1 MSNSFRNFLS
11 NDGKGTSFKSYA
23 HATSLY
29 VNRDFALAPKLG
41 FLYFVSFTINSDAI
55 GDAQW
60 PEQFGSTDVGMLV
73 KKIDMPKFKI
83 STETINQYN
92 RKTNI
97 QTKITYDPVNV
108 EFHDDNSEITNSLWK
123 NYYKYYY
130 ADSNYG
136 DALLGGLSSQS
147 PAYSDSKYGETD
159 NTYGFNTPKQDP
171 FFKSIDIFVLHQGNF
186 TQIQLVNP
194 IISAWDHDSLEQS
207 NGTKALQNRMTLQ
220 YENVFYTQGRISG
233 SDDASRYNAVY
244 YDREPG
250 PLAVG
255 SGPNSSQV
263 TPQDVF
269 GNKKEPA
276 PRPIPQYPP
285 PPSMA
290 YSQSQ
295 INKAAAQKGVTY
307 TMPRPLGSGLV
318 GLGQGQRPGGFS
330 ISGISIWSGYG
341 GVHGK
346 AVVQAGPVR
355 LVLKK

>member
-1 MSNSFRNFLS
+1 MSNSFRNFLG
-11 NDGKGTSFKSYA
+11 NNGNGTSFKSYA

-29 VNRDFALAPKLG
+29 VNGNFSLAPKLG
-41 FLYFVSFTINSDAI
+41 FLYFVSFTINPAAI
-55 GDAQW
+55 GDSQW
-60 PEQFGSTDVGMLV
+60 AEFGPEDVGILV
-73 KKIDMPKFKI
+73 KRIDMPKFKI

-123 NYYKYYY
+123 NYYKYYF

-136 DALLGGLSSQS
+136 DALGSLSSQS
-147 PAYSDSKYGETD
+147 PAFSDSKYGETD
-159 NTYGFNTPKQDP
+159 NPYGFNTPKQDP
-171 FFKSIDIFVLHQGNF
+171 FFKSIDIYVLHQGNF

-194 IISAWDHDSLEQS
+194 IISAWDHDNLDQS
-207 NGTKALQNRMTLQ
+207 NGTKALQNKMTLV
-220 YENVFYTQGRISG
+220 YENVFYTQGKIIEDEG
-233 SDDASRYNAVY
+233 AERYSAVY
-244 YDREPG
+244 YDREAS

-255 SGPNSSQV
+255 SNPQNSQV
-263 TPQDVF
+263 KPQDVL
-269 GNKKEPA
+269 GSKPQPA
-276 PRPIPQYPP
+276 PRPIPQYPAP
-285 PPSMA
+285 PPVG

-295 INKAAAQKGVTY
+295 VNKAAAQKGPTY
-307 TMPRPLGSGLV
+307 AMPRPIGSGTV

-341 GVHGK
+341 GAHGK
-346 AVVQAGPVR
+346 AVVQAGPIR